1 METLRNALGLIVIIC
16 ITDLKDNSLKGRW
29 DSVAAPGTAGRSAGL
44 TFLSSSLR
52 EAPSVRRDQ
61 TVKKAKEKRVRK
73 KHKNMSSSS

>member
-44 TFLSSSLR
+44 TFHSSLR